1 MLKSF
6 ECLLFLSLSVSCLIN
21 VALPPTSEHCC
32 ADQAVF
38 RCSAS
43 AKLLSLSARIMMF
56 GIADV
61 CFVSRSRNS
70 RESLHIIYRIRRMD
84 NTDILSFSV
93 MRAVQLVILFS
104 ATGYQLYLDWI
115 HYFRY
120 VSSG

>member
-1 MLKSF
+1 M
-6 ECLLFLSLSVSCLIN
+6 N
-21 VALPPTSEHCC
+21 VALPPTSEHCW

-43 AKLLSLSARIMMF
+43 AKLSLSARIMMV
-56 GIADV
+56 GIADD
-61 CFVSRSRNS
+61 CFESRSRNS
-70 RESLHIIYRIRRMD
+70 RESHHKIYRIWRMD
-84 NTDILSFSV
+84 NMDILSFSA

>member
-1 MLKSF
+1 M
-6 ECLLFLSLSVSCLIN
+6 N

-56 GIADV
+56 GIADD
-61 CFVSRSRNS
+61 FFESRSRNS
-70 RESLHIIYRIRRMD
+70 RESHHIIYRIWRMD
-84 NTDILSFSV
+84 TTGILSFSV
-93 MRAVQLVILFS
+93 MRAVQLLIFLS